1 MIPFLIAAVTFI
13 VVFCCY
19 SSLQLALWSAVGI
32 GTAALILGC
41 IINYFID
48 NPRPTNHEMDPR
60 IVGEQ
65 VDRALRTTHYKHGN
79 WTILYEKHE
88 PRQNEPLVIH
98 AEYHIKDSDPNV
110 IQEPATLYL
119 DASISR
125 SASGKSVL
133 QLEWKPE
140 AGLTRWHHTILIFRT
155 TQKINKLLNGQLFL
169 NPPE

>member
-1 MIPFLIAAVTFI
+1 MIPFLIAAVTFV
-13 VVFCCY
+13 VVFCSY
-19 SSLQLALWSAVGI
+19 SSFQPALWSGLGS
-32 GTAALILGC
+32 GTTALILGC
-41 IINYFID
+41 IMNYFID
-48 NPRPTNHEMDPR
+48 NPRPTSHKLDPR

-98 AEYHIKDSDPNV
+98 AEYHIKDSDPNA

-125 SASGKSVL
+125 SAGGKSIL

-140 AGLTRWHHTILIFRT
+140 GGITRWPQTILIAKT
-155 TQKINKLLNGQLFL
+155 TQKINKLLRDQLL
-169 NPPE
+169 SNTPE